1 MLCWLEIYRAA
12 FFLLLIVLI
21 DFSFKWKSLLMGVYM
36 FADIFSPQQDATM
49 VPFETTLMGIPSGY
63 APGLYPVRGSVCQ

>member
-1 MLCWLEIYRAA
+1 
-12 FFLLLIVLI
+12 
-21 DFSFKWKSLLMGVYM
+21 MGVYM

-49 VPFETTLMGIPSGY
+49 VPFETTLMGIPSGF